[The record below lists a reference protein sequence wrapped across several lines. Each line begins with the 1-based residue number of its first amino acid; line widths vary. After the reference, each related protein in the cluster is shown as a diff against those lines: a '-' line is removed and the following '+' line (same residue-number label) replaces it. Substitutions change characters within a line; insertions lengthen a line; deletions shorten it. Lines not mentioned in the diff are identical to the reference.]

1 MRKNGAIPYRWV
13 SDASRRAHYTDTFS
27 GAGDFLWRYASVYRA
42 DCGKILATITLK
54 CGPNLDPW
62 QVYSRMIAA
71 SWRSPRDSLAGVLID
86 RKIEQGLRKHLGA
99 DFPLHFERVAIN
111 REQID
116 RYNLSTKPR
125 KTSDR
130 RRLDI
135 QQTVEAEVM
144 PEKTMRAL
152 VRDKIESY
160 LEPGALAVA
169 RIAVES
175 ERELMGE
182 IANLIDYDRGELEHF
197 ISQN

>member
-1 MRKNGAIPYRWV
+1 
-13 SDASRRAHYTDTFS
+13 
-27 GAGDFLWRYASVYRA
+27 
-42 DCGKILATITLK
+42 
-54 CGPNLDPW
+54 
-62 QVYSRMIAA
+62 MIAA
-71 SWRSPRDSLAGVLID
+71 SWRLPRDSLAGVLID

-116 RYNLSTKPR
+116 RYNLPTKPR

-135 QQTVEAEVM
+135 QQTVEAEAM
-144 PEKTMRAL
+144 PAKTMRAL

-160 LEPGALAVA
+160 LESGALAVA

>member
-1 MRKNGAIPYRWV
+1 MWEDF
-13 SDASRRAHYTDTFS
+13 SDYYVEVWAESR
-27 GAGDFLWRYASVYRA
+27 
-42 DCGKILATITLK
+42 
-54 CGPNLDPW
+54 
-62 QVYSRMIAA
+62 
-71 SWRSPRDSLAGVLID
+71 SLASVLID
-86 RKIEQGLRKHLGA
+86 QKIEQGLRKHLGA

-116 RYNLSTKPR
+116 RYLPTKPR

-135 QQTVEAEVM
+135 QQTVEAEAM
-144 PEKTMRAL
+144 PAKTMRAL

-160 LEPGALAVA
+160 LEPGALVVA
-169 RIAVES
+169 RIAEES

>member
-1 MRKNGAIPYRWV
+1 
-13 SDASRRAHYTDTFS
+13 
-27 GAGDFLWRYASVYRA
+27 
-42 DCGKILATITLK
+42 
-54 CGPNLDPW
+54 
-62 QVYSRMIAA
+62 
-71 SWRSPRDSLAGVLID
+71 
-86 RKIEQGLRKHLGA
+86 
-99 DFPLHFERVAIN
+99 
-111 REQID
+111 
-116 RYNLSTKPR
+116 
-125 KTSDR
+125 
-130 RRLDI
+130 
-135 QQTVEAEVM
+135 M